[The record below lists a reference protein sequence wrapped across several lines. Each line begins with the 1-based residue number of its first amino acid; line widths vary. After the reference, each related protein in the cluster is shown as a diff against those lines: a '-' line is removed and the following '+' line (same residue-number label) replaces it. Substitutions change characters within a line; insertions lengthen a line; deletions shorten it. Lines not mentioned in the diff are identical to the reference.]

1 MAHRREEANVE
12 EPRAFAVQPRDAHV
26 SRRRAVAGLHGDT
39 AGVGGQGGDQS
50 AEARW
55 AGSKGDQRGLPKAEE
70 SKVGFEGTLKNEKQR
85 GWGEGGGGRGGRGCQ
100 RQPQRHAPPRPPPPL
115 ASNRRVGCRA
125 GGGGGGRPRR
135 VADAEPTLPRPPTR
149 RRPSNGHPCTG
160 QRSKKQRIEGT
171 RGWRWWAGRRE
182 EEGGGGKSS
191 LSRRRGCKGGKVG
204 RSRAAAPRRVMSG
217 TAGTAQGRGAGTA
230 AAPLQEVGNRGR
242 RRRGPRAA
250 ARVRDGQRAR
260 GGHGRCGWR
269 VRWRG
274 RRRCTPGLHPP
285 VRRPPAR
292 TWRPRLQAP
301 GGPHVRVLPVC
312 TPLARGYAK

>member
-182 EEGGGGKSS
+182 EEGGGGKKQPVAK
-191 LSRRRGCKGGKVG
+191 KGK
-204 RSRAAAPRRVMSG
+204 
-217 TAGTAQGRGAGTA
+217 QGREGRQEPSGRTPPRDVGDSGHSAGKRGWNSSGAASRSGQQREAAKRPAGGGAGARRAEGAGRARPLRVACALAWAQAVHARPAPARASAPSAHVASTA
-230 AAPLQEVGNRGR
+230 ASTRGATCA
-242 RRRGPRAA
+242 GP
-250 ARVRDGQRAR
+250 ARVHPTRA
-260 GGHGRCGWR
+260 
-269 VRWRG
+269 
-274 RRRCTPGLHPP
+274 GL
-285 VRRPPAR
+285 
-292 TWRPRLQAP
+292 
-301 GGPHVRVLPVC
+301 C
-312 TPLARGYAK
+312 